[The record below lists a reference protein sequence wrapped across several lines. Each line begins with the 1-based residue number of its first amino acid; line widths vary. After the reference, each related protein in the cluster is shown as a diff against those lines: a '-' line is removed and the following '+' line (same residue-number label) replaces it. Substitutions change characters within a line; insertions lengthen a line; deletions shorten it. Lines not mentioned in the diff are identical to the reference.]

1 MNFLRQDFYHGAKNT
16 SSRHFSPSFFFK
28 AQNVCFKKTSCYE
41 RSHNIIFASISRI
54 KVSQDL
60 TAGVIKMIDCIAP
73 PFFLIDTEKKG
84 KNPCPYFNWRAREL
98 TSGKIASYSSRLTSQ
113 ELAVHDLCIEILF
126 SKTTYPIG
134 PSLIQPYLLQALA
147 LPILR
152 RHE

>member
-1 MNFLRQDFYHGAKNT
+1 MNFFYVRTYIMAPKILHQDIFHQV
-16 SSRHFSPSFFFK
+16 FFK

-84 KNPCPYFNWRAREL
+84 KNPCPYFNWRTREL
-98 TSGKIASYSSRLTSQ
+98 T
-113 ELAVHDLCIEILF
+113 
-126 SKTTYPIG
+126 
-134 PSLIQPYLLQALA
+134 
-147 LPILR
+147 
-152 RHE
+152 